1 MPGNGGGR
9 APRPGLDAQ
18 DTADQSESVAIVAA
32 RQRQARQRIQ
42 AIDRRRRIA
51 TMADELM
58 PMAVW
63 HRQPKGGFYCAV
75 VEGWA
80 A

>member
-1 MPGNGGGR
+1 MPPDKRSGPEGP
-9 APRPGLDAQ
+9 PR
-18 DTADQSESVAIVAA
+18 VAA
-32 RQRQARQRIQ
+32 AKQANAKIIADRQRQARQRLQ

-58 PMAVW
+58 PMAIW
-63 HRQPKGGFYCAV
+63 YRQPKHGFYCAV